1 MAAVMPEVL
10 ALLGVNVVVV
20 LESVVNVVVV
30 LESVVN
36 AVVILESVVN
46 AVVVVESVVNPVMI
60 LVRSVAL
67 PESPSL
73 PEEDVLSDD
82 VPKSQVLTNVLEDDP
97 GACSVIRH
105 IHK

>member
-10 ALLGVNVVVV
+10 ALLGVNVVLV
-20 LESVVNVVVV
+20 
-30 LESVVN
+30 
-36 AVVILESVVN
+36 LESVVN

-67 PESPSL
+67 PESPL

-82 VPKSQVLTNVLEDDP
+82 VPKSQVLINVLEDDP
-97 GACSVIRH
+97 GACSVMGH
-105 IHK
+105 IHINSNTCSAVFILSCC

>member
-67 PESPSL
+67 PESPL